1 MAMEI
6 TATHIISEDP
16 YNAAEARV
24 SRATDDRGEA
34 YFEWTVITNDGR
46 ILAQDRSEIDE
57 GEPTRREV
65 ENYLYQ
71 HIAPPGAIAWKHDD
85 PTEDA
90 RWGL

>member
-71 HIAPPGAIAWKHDD
+71 HIAPPGAIA
-85 PTEDA
+85 
-90 RWGL
+90 